1 MTSKHV
7 LITLLLALTTSCSG
21 APTSQQEPP
30 SEDPVNRAVQI
41 AEIYTAKGDIL
52 TASRYLEAALVMG
65 GDEIEILPLLAA
77 AQIRSGRL
85 HASLGTIAR
94 LSAISPERPDLNNLH
109 ETVAQMIGADGLP
122 SEVSP

>member
-1 MTSKHV
+1 MTSKH
-7 LITLLLALTTSCSG
+7 LCATLLLALTASCGG
-21 APTSQQEPP
+21 APASQPEPP
-30 SEDPVNRAVQI
+30 STDPVNRAVQM
-41 AEIYTAKGDIL
+41 AELYTSKGDIL

-65 GDEIEILPLLAA
+65 GDEVAILPLLAA

-109 ETVAQMIGADGLP
+109 ETVARMIGVSGTSL
-122 SEVSP
+122 EVSP

>member
-1 MTSKHV
+1 MTAKDV
-7 LITLLLALTTSCSG
+7 LITLALALTASCSG
-21 APTSQQEPP
+21 APTSQPEPL
-30 SEDPVNRAVQI
+30 SEDPVNRAVQM

-65 GDEIEILPLLAA
+65 GDETEILPLLAA

-109 ETVAQMIGADGLP
+109 ETVAQMIGADALP
-122 SEVSP
+122 SEVNP

>member
-7 LITLLLALTTSCSG
+7 SITLLLALTVSCSG
-21 APTSQQEPP
+21 APTSQLEPP
-30 SEDPVNRAVQI
+30 SEDPVNRAVQM

-52 TASRYLEAALVMG
+52 TASRYLETALVMG
-65 GDEIEILPLLAA
+65 GDETEILPLLAA

-109 ETVAQMIGADGLP
+109 ETVAQMIGADALP

>member
-7 LITLLLALTTSCSG
+7 SITLALALTVSCSG
-21 APTSQQEPP
+21 APTSQPEPP
-30 SEDPVNRAVQI
+30 SEDPVNRAVQM

-65 GDEIEILPLLAA
+65 GDETEILPLLAA

-94 LSAISPERPDLNNLH
+94 LSAISPGRPDLNNLH
-109 ETVAQMIGADGLP
+109 EMVAQMISADALP
-122 SEVSP
+122 SEVNP